1 MPNPNIQISHV
12 TVPYGDRY
20 RIDVEIRG
28 SNTQEI
34 INGSVTQK
42 IVSAVGKINTIRF
55 RKDEDNWAVL
65 DEKLDIPELQDN
77 LSSARGKVANLTG
90 QNKRLKEEL
99 MTYKNG
105 QETEKDA

>member
-34 INGSVTQK
+34 VNGAVTQK
-42 IVSAVGKINTIRF
+42 ILSAVGKINTIRF

-65 DEKLDIPELQDN
+65 DENLDIPELQDAV
-77 LSSARGKVANLTG
+77 LSLRGKNANLTG
-90 QNKRLKEEL
+90 QNKRLRERL
-99 MTYKNG
+99 MTYENG
-105 QETEKDA
+105 QEDAQDA